1 VTTTNTSVASNP
13 NNNSKENNPNA
24 SVHSAAAA
32 AVLTNFSERGAKWA
46 VHAGYSSGASSVPA
60 EEGSA
65 HGSDSAASGVVSPS
79 TSSKNL
85 MCLSRH
91 GDIVS
96 SLKLEMETASPDLTK
111 KIVRMETPL
120 DTPIEEIYEGVWD
133 GPELGQGVA
142 GIVRKVKHR
151 ATGVYFAC
159 KCLDT
164 GLIDSDEAMQQLR
177 NEVSI
182 MCQLDHPNIVRIEEV
197 YESPDRLFIIQEL
210 CTGGELFDRLE
221 EQRDYH

>member
-1 VTTTNTSVASNP
+1 M
-13 NNNSKENNPNA
+13 
-24 SVHSAAAA
+24 HSAAAA
-32 AVLTNFSERGAKWA
+32 SALTNFSERGAKWA
-46 VHAGYSSGASSVPA
+46 VNTGYSSGASSVPA
-60 EEGSA
+60 EGST
-65 HGSDSAASGVVSPS
+65 HGSDSTALAPSP
-79 TSSKNL
+79 SSKNL

-91 GDIVS
+91 NGDIVS

-111 KIVRMETPL
+111 RIVRMETPL

-164 GLIDSDEAMQQLR
+164 GLIDSEEAMQQLR